1 MKELLV
7 HLRCGPAIDDA
18 PGAPRAT
25 VMSTWILGLALFGVV
40 AAAPTPTHHVRVT
53 VDKHTDFA
61 ALHTYA
67 WTPGWGAFNQD
78 LDTHIVA
85 AIDRELTSLGLTRL
99 AGAPSDMLV
108 TYGTVRRTNVDVS
121 AKRKGKPVYPEY
133 PVGTLVVLLRE
144 SLGHREV
151 FRARAELRVDIDTAQ
166 LGEQIDA
173 IVARMFARYPTRT

>member
-1 MKELLV
+1 
-7 HLRCGPAIDDA
+7 
-18 PGAPRAT
+18 
-25 VMSTWILGLALFGVV
+25 MSTWILGLALLGVV
-40 AAAPTPTHHVRVT
+40 SAAPAPTHHVMVT
-53 VDKHTDFA
+53 VDEHTNFA
-61 ALHTYA
+61 ALHTYS

-121 AKRKGKPVYPEY
+121 AKRRGKPVYPEY
-133 PVGTLVVLLRE
+133 PVGTLVVVLRE
-144 SLGHREV
+144 SLEHREV
-151 FRARAELRVDIDTAQ
+151 FRARAELRVNIDTAQ
-166 LGEQIDA
+166 LGEQIDV

>member
-1 MKELLV
+1 M
-7 HLRCGPAIDDA
+7 HLRCGPPID
-18 PGAPRAT
+18 GASRALRVT
-25 VMSTWILGLALFGVV
+25 VMSTLILGLALLGVV
-40 AAAPTPTHHVRVT
+40 SAAPSPTHHVKVT
-53 VDKHTDFA
+53 VDKNINFA
-61 ALHTYA
+61 VLHTYA

-99 AGAPSDMLV
+99 AGEPSDLLI

-121 AKRKGKPVYPEY
+121 AKRKGKPEYPEY
-133 PVGTLVVLLRE
+133 PVGTLVVLMRE
-144 SLGHREV
+144 SLGHHEV

-173 IVARMFARYPTRT
+173 IVARMFAQYPTRT

>member
-1 MKELLV
+1 MKELLA
-7 HLRCGPAIDDA
+7 HLRCGPAVEDA
-18 PGAPRAT
+18 PCAPRAT
-25 VMSTWILGLALFGVV
+25 VMSTWILGLAWLAVV
-40 AAAPTPTHHVRVT
+40 AAAPTPTYHVRVT
-53 VDKHTDFA
+53 VDKHIDFA

-67 WTPGWGAFNQD
+67 WTPGWGVFNQD

-99 AGAPSDMLV
+99 AGEPSDLLI

-121 AKRKGKPVYPEY
+121 AKRKGKPEYPEY
-133 PVGTLVVLLRE
+133 PVGTLVVLMRE
-144 SLGHREV
+144 SLGHHEV

-173 IVARMFARYPTRT
+173 IVARMFAQYPTRT

>member
-1 MKELLV
+1 
-7 HLRCGPAIDDA
+7 
-18 PGAPRAT
+18 
-25 VMSTWILGLALFGVV
+25 MSTWILGLALLGVV
-40 AAAPTPTHHVRVT
+40 SAAPAPTHHVKVT
-53 VDKHTDFA
+53 VDKHTNFA

-67 WTPGWGAFNQD
+67 WTPGSGAFNQD

-85 AIDRELTSLGLTRL
+85 AIDRELRALGLTRL

-144 SLGHREV
+144 SLEHREV
-151 FRARAELRVDIDTAQ
+151 FRARAELRVNIDTAQ